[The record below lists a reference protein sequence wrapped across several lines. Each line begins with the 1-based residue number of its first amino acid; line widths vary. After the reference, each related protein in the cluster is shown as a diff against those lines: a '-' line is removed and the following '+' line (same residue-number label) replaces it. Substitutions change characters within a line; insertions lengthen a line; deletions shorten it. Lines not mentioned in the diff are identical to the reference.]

1 MRWVI
6 SLVIVTV
13 ILLISQ
19 GAASSPGVSV
29 VSSNANVAKGSIFM
43 VNISVDPAGFETYGA
58 QFDLDYLSSRINATK
73 IENGPFLIQDGA
85 ASLIAIQECNNNMS
99 QCSYG
104 ESRASVAN
112 GVTTPG
118 ILVTITFRADVA
130 GVVPLNLSNVILADP
145 SASMIENVM
154 ISNGTVTVSDPPVPI
169 CGPDKLTCENVG
181 APVQFNGS
189 ASFAPAGIIVSY
201 RWEFGDGTTIEGIAP
216 KHIYT
221 SYHWNGSAYLP
232 FIVNLSVT
240 DNYGTT
246 NMLSQKVVIWM
257 PGDINGDGKVNI
269 NDLSLL
275 GIRWGSSDPCADL
288 NNDGSVNI
296 IDVSILGKNWG
307 KTA

>member
-1 MRWVI
+1 MRRVI
-6 SLVIVTV
+6 LSIIMTV

-19 GAASSPGVSV
+19 GAASSPRVSV

-43 VNISVDPAGFETYGA
+43 VNISADPAGFETYGA
-58 QFDLDYLSSRINATK
+58 QFDLNYLSSKINATK
-73 IENGPFLIQDGA
+73 IEKGPFLTQDGA
-85 ASLIAIQECNNNMS
+85 ASLIAIQECNNNIS

-118 ILVTITFRADVA
+118 ILAKITFRADVA

-145 SASMIENVM
+145 SASMIEDIT
-154 ISNGTVTVSDPPVPI
+154 ISNGTVTIRIPPVPI

-189 ASFAPAGIIVSY
+189 ASFAPEGIIVSY

-221 SYHWNGSAYLP
+221 SYRWNGSAYLP

-240 DNYGTT
+240 DNYGIT
-246 NMLSQKVVIWM
+246 NTSSQKVVIWLS
-257 PGDINGDGKVNI
+257 GDLNGDGKVNI
-269 NDLSLL
+269 IDLSLL
-275 GIRWGSSDPCADL
+275 GKRWGGSDPCADL
-288 NNDGSVNI
+288 NNDGTVNI
-296 IDVSILGKNWG
+296 IDLTLLGKNWG